1 MKKEYN
7 IYAGING
14 AGKSTLYQNNFYDP
28 NMKRI
33 NPDEI
38 VQQIGDW
45 RNESDQIKAGK
56 IAVKE
61 IRDCI
66 NKGISFNQET
76 TLSGKSSI
84 TTIQKA
90 KEAGFQ
96 VNMHYVGLDSAYI
109 AKRRVK
115 ERVFKGGH
123 DIPEHLID
131 KRYQETLENL
141 VKAIPLCDS
150 IHIYDNTVQ
159 FTMVSQIEQ
168 GKVLWKQ
175 SCNWLEPVLEKYE
188 YENICTAIKEGGYEV
203 TEKLVHDV
211 KKINKYFNKDYSV
224 KEIKELYKKSNMLPE
239 KEKELVKHVAADF
252 IEAEQR
258 MKEEQIKQLKSA
270 KEITPEIF

>member
-1 MKKEYN
+1 MEKVYN

-14 AGKSTLYQNNFYDP
+14 AGKSTLYQTAFFEP

-38 VQQIGDW
+38 VQRIGDW
-45 RNESDQIKAGK
+45 RNELDQMKAGK

-66 NKGISFNQET
+66 SKGISFNQET
-76 TLSGKSSI
+76 TLCGKSSI
-84 TTIQKA
+84 ATIWKA
-90 KEAGFQ
+90 KEAGYQ
-96 VNMHYVGLDSAYI
+96 INMHYVGVNSVEI
-109 AKRRVK
+109 AKERVK

-123 DIPEHLID
+123 DIPEHLIE
-131 KRYQETLENL
+131 KRYQETLDNL
-141 VKAIPLCDS
+141 VKAIPLYDR
-150 IHIYDNTVQ
+150 IDIYDNTVQ

-168 GKVLWKQ
+168 GRILRKSK
-175 SCNWLEPVLEKYE
+175 CEWLEPVLEKYE

-211 KKINKYFNKDYSV
+211 KKINTYFNKNYSV

-239 KEKELVKHVAADF
+239 KGKELVKCAATDF
-252 IEAEQR
+252 VKAENNIER
-258 MKEEQIKQLKSA
+258 IKQKRPE
-270 KEITPEIF
+270 KEIIPEIC